1 MKKYI
6 FVIVLLPILSTS
18 IFCQVNKPK
27 TSYELSNSPQWL
39 KIPGG
44 FASFAQFDYNNDGLD
59 DVMQF
64 QGYDLSVPYAWPGP
78 AFFKNSQRGLIEE
91 KIQLNNKKL
100 FAGKTLVSDFNGD
113 GRLDA
118 FLLTGMDPA
127 GCVNCPDPVFPL
139 YSMLNLDGKSFKV
152 DSIGFY
158 GVWRSGTSG
167 DIDNDGDVDV
177 LTFSTHH
184 QVAKGIYNRTLLNDG
199 KGNFSNKPSNLDTI
213 GWVDRV
219 ELIDM
224 NKDNF
229 LDLVL
234 NDVYSP
240 TNNYANRFRIL
251 WNDGKGNFNQNNGVS
266 ISIPNDLYVLDINAH
281 DIDKDGI
288 NEVILPMNDAK
299 ANWSIKVFKS
309 TDLKNFSDFTNQLME
324 NATFLNSAIWDEPIS
339 VFDLDNNGK
348 VDIVVNDRN
357 LNLRWEWNGLKM
369 VRNNCHNAIKPI
381 LNTSKF
387 TFCSSDTL
395 RLTVINNVK
404 KDKYTWYVGN
414 QVDSSNVI
422 TKRFVNSSKVFVVK
436 TDSLGCETKSDE
448 MVLTKLDTP
457 KAPTITREGNT
468 TLISSA
474 LAGNQWY
481 LNGTILKGEI
491 GQKINASV
499 NGLYSVKYT
508 DSNGCISEISL
519 SQYGLITAMQLT
531 DNKVALSP
539 NPFDQS
545 IKVTFPDDFGLLVK
559 AEIHDVKGVIVWK
572 KESVRNSEILD
583 LSSLSVGNY
592 VINLTSL
599 INGQVSLLK
608 ISKQR

>member
-1 MKKYI
+1 
-6 FVIVLLPILSTS
+6 
-18 IFCQVNKPK
+18 
-27 TSYELSNSPQWL
+27 
-39 KIPGG
+39 
-44 FASFAQFDYNNDGLD
+44 
-59 DVMQF
+59 
-64 QGYDLSVPYAWPGP
+64 
-78 AFFKNSQRGLIEE
+78 
-91 KIQLNNKKL
+91 
-100 FAGKTLVSDFNGD
+100 
-113 GRLDA
+113 
-118 FLLTGMDPA
+118 
-127 GCVNCPDPVFPL
+127 
-139 YSMLNLDGKSFKV
+139 
-152 DSIGFY
+152 
-158 GVWRSGTSG
+158 
-167 DIDNDGDVDV
+167 
-177 LTFSTHH
+177 
-184 QVAKGIYNRTLLNDG
+184 
-199 KGNFSNKPSNLDTI
+199 
-213 GWVDRV
+213 
-219 ELIDM
+219 
-224 NKDNF
+224 
-229 LDLVL
+229 
-234 NDVYSP
+234 
-240 TNNYANRFRIL
+240 
-251 WNDGKGNFNQNNGVS
+251 
-266 ISIPNDLYVLDINAH
+266 
-281 DIDKDGI
+281 
-288 NEVILPMNDAK
+288 
-299 ANWSIKVFKS
+299 
-309 TDLKNFSDFTNQLME
+309 
-324 NATFLNSAIWDEPIS
+324 
-339 VFDLDNNGK
+339 
-348 VDIVVNDRN
+348 
-357 LNLRWEWNGLKM
+357 M

-395 RLTVINNVK
+395 RLTVINSVK

-481 LNGTILKGEI
+481 LNGTILQGEI

-508 DSNGCISEISL
+508 DSNGCVSEISL

-531 DNKVALSP
+531 DNKVAISP